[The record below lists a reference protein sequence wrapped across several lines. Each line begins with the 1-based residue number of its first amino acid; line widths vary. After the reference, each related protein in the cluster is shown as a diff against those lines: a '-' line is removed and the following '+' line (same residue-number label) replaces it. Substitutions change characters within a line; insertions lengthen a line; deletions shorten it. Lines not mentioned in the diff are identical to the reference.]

1 MKMMIMLWVKM
12 TSENWSSMLISIGVD
27 VGTKNGA
34 IAVIDEDFHI
44 LHLGKAPYFEKNM
57 AHTARHRV
65 NPKLNKEPGK
75 YEITYKKRSWTDFSA
90 FRELFKPYISKKY
103 KIVYTVEK
111 VSVRPGEGEI
121 SSFIFGNSLG
131 CFEGLSTYLNPIFMV
146 EPTPQTWKNEMGL
159 SSDKGAS
166 IELVES
172 LFEVNLKEFVPKGKV
187 DDVSEALL
195 LAVYGFKK
203 YDESTGEE

>member
-1 MKMMIMLWVKM
+1 
-12 TSENWSSMLISIGVD
+12 MLISIGID

-34 IAVIDEDFHI
+34 IAIIDEEFNI
-44 LHLGKAPYFEKNM
+44 LHLGKAPYFEKDM
-57 AHTARHRV
+57 AHTAKNRV
-65 NPKLNKEPGK
+65 KPKLNKETGK
-75 YEITYKKRSWTDFSA
+75 YEVTYKKRSWTDFTA
-90 FRELFKPYISKKY
+90 FREFFKPYTAKKY

-111 VSVRPGEGEI
+111 VSVRPEEGEI

-131 CFEGLSTYLNPIFMV
+131 CFEGLSAYLNPIFMV

-159 SSDKGAS
+159 TSEKSNS
-166 IELVES
+166 IKLAED
-172 LFEVNLKEFVPKGKV
+172 LFEVNLKDFVPKGKV

-203 YDESTGEE
+203 YDESTGDK

>member
-1 MKMMIMLWVKM
+1 ML
-12 TSENWSSMLISIGVD
+12 LSIGVD

-34 IAVIDEDFHI
+34 IAVIDEDFNI
-44 LHLGKAPYFEKNM
+44 LYLSKAPFFEKDM
-57 AHTARHRV
+57 AHTAKNRV
-65 NPKLNKEPGK
+65 KPKLNKETGK
-75 YEITYKKRSWTDFSA
+75 YEVTYKKRSWTDFNA
-90 FRELFKPYISKKY
+90 FREIFSPFVNKKN

-111 VSVRPGEGEI
+111 VSVRPDEGEI

-131 CFEGLSTYLNPIFMV
+131 CFEGLSAYLNPIFMV

-159 SSDKGAS
+159 SSEKSDS
-166 IELVES
+166 IRLAQD
-172 LFEVNLKEFVPKGKV
+172 LFEVDLKTFVPKGKV

-203 YDESTGEE
+203 YDESTGDN

>member
-1 MKMMIMLWVKM
+1 MTQTTLWAK
-12 TSENWSSMLISIGVD
+12 TISETFCRMLISIGID

-34 IAVIDEDFHI
+34 IAIIDEEFNI
-44 LHLGKAPYFEKNM
+44 LHLGKAPYFEKDM
-57 AHTARHRV
+57 AHTAKNRV
-65 NPKLNKEPGK
+65 KPKLNKETGK
-75 YEITYKKRSWTDFSA
+75 YEVTYKKRSWTDFTA
-90 FRELFKPYISKKY
+90 FRELFKLYTAKKY

-111 VSVRPGEGEI
+111 VSVRPDEGEI

-131 CFEGLSTYLNPIFMV
+131 CFEGLSAYLNPIFMV

-159 SSDKGAS
+159 TSEKSNS
-166 IELVES
+166 IKLAED
-172 LFEVNLKEFVPKGKV
+172 LFEVNLKDFVPKGKV

-203 YDESTGEE
+203 YDESTGDK

>member
-1 MKMMIMLWVKM
+1 
-12 TSENWSSMLISIGVD
+12 MLISIGVD

-34 IAVIDEDFHI
+34 IAVIDEDFKI
-44 LHLGKAPYFEKNM
+44 LYLSKAPYFEKDM
-57 AHTARHRV
+57 AHTAKNRV
-65 NPKLNKEPGK
+65 KPKLNRETGK
-75 YEITYKKRSWTDFSA
+75 YEVTYKKRSWTDFSA
-90 FRELFKPYISKKY
+90 FRDLFAPYITKRN

-111 VSVRPGEGEI
+111 VSVRPDEGEI

-131 CFEGLSTYLNPIFMV
+131 CFEGLSAYLNPIFMV

-159 SSDKGAS
+159 SSEKSAS
-166 IELVES
+166 IELAES
-172 LFEVNLKEFVPKGKV
+172 LFEVNLKDYVPKGKV

-203 YDESTGEE
+203 YDENIGD

>member
-1 MKMMIMLWVKM
+1 MLWAK
-12 TSENWSSMLISIGVD
+12 TISETLYRMLISIGID

-34 IAVIDEDFHI
+34 IAIIDEDFNI
-44 LHLGKAPYFEKNM
+44 LHLGKAPYFEKDM
-57 AHTARHRV
+57 AHTAKNRV
-65 NPKLNKEPGK
+65 KPKLNKETGK

-90 FRELFKPYISKKY
+90 FRELFKPYTAKKY

-111 VSVRPGEGEI
+111 VSVRPDEGEI

-131 CFEGLSTYLNPIFMV
+131 CFEGLSAYLNPIFMV

-159 SSDKGAS
+159 TSEKSNS
-166 IELVES
+166 IKLAED
-172 LFEVNLKEFVPKGKV
+172 LFEVRLKDYVPKGKV

-203 YDESTGEE
+203 YDENTGEK